1 MTELDSSS
9 SPPSQNHHLSDNL
22 LSLHLILIWLLT
34 LVFCWKV
41 FPAIFTNSSTA
52 SSHNDSM
59 LDVSPARST
68 LSISESPRGKEC
80 LPTITTL
87 PPPTPP
93 PAKPKQSVTNIEKK
107 FVSQLQLEACSKA
120 KEAGKHPSYVALVLN
135 LVHHYNLDINQ
146 PVLANSFTI
155 FHCSCLSG
163 SLELVSSLSPMA
175 DIHHLTDHGDSPLY
189 LAVYAAG
196 HKAGKAGG
204 HDVGGLEVVQHLLQA
219 GSQVN
224 QTNLAGFTALHQASR
239 LSCPELVRLLLDWGA
254 DQKVGLMDRT
264 GGSIRN
270 MSILSRSSSVITRSM
285 TNKAEGLNKS
295 LMVKQIRG
303 QKK

>member
-1 MTELDSSS
+1 MTDLDSSS
-9 SPPSQNHHLSDNL
+9 SQPLQNHLLSDNL

-41 FPAIFTNSSTA
+41 FPAIFTTSSTA
-52 SSHNDSM
+52 SSHN
-59 LDVSPARST
+59 VSPLDTSPSRST
-68 LSISESPRGKEC
+68 LFISESPRGKEC
-80 LPTITTL
+80 LPPIPTL

-93 PAKPKQSVTNIEKK
+93 PVKPKQPVADINKK
-107 FVSQLQLEACSKA
+107 FVSQLKLEACAKA
-120 KEAGKHPSYVALVLN
+120 KEAGKHPSYVTLVLN
-135 LVHHYNLDINQ
+135 LVHHYSLDINE

-204 HDVGGLEVVQHLLQA
+204 QGNGGLEVVQHLLQA

-239 LSCPELVRLLLDWGA
+239 FLVLTL
-254 DQKVGLMDRT
+254 
-264 GGSIRN
+264 
-270 MSILSRSSSVITRSM
+270 
-285 TNKAEGLNKS
+285 
-295 LMVKQIRG
+295 
-303 QKK
+303 